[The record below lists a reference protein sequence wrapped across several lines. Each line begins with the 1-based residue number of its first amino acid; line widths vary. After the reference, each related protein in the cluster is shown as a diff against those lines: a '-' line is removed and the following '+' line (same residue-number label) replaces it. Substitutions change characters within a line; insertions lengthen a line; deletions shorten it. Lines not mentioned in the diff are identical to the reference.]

1 MVYEIDYP
9 AGEKAGCSSRL
20 IIADRM
26 FYVKLF
32 RAEPARFFS
41 GDQQGIIQKEIS
53 KSEFE
58 LWLKILADN
67 EAEIS
72 EIQGKLSLGKKY

>member
-1 MVYEIDYP
+1 MGYEVDY
-9 AGEKAGCSSRL
+9 AKGEKAGCSSQ
-20 IIADRM
+20 ITIADRI

-32 RAEPARFFS
+32 NTQPTRYFS

-58 LWLKILADN
+58 LWLSVLADD
-67 EAEIS
+67 ETQVS
-72 EIQGKLSLGKKY
+72 EIQQKLLLGRKY

>member
-1 MVYEIDYP
+1 MSYEIDFP

-20 IIADRM
+20 IIAERM
-26 FYVKLF
+26 FYVKHF
-32 RAEPARFFS
+32 TSSPSRFFS

-58 LWLKILADN
+58 LWLSILADN
-67 EAEIS
+67 EAEVS
-72 EIQGKLSLGKKY
+72 EIQEKLGLGKKY

>member
-32 RAEPARFFS
+32 QAEPARFFS

-58 LWLKILADN
+58 LWLNILADN
-67 EAEIS
+67 EVEIS
-72 EIQGKLSLGKKY
+72 EIQGKLGLGKKY